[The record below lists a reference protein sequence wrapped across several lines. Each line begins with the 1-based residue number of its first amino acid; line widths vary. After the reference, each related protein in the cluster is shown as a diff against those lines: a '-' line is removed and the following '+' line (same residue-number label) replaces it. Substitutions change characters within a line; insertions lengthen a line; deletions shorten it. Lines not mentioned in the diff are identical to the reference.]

1 MLLRRAV
8 LHLAMR
14 VACRRKLP
22 KQLAVEDILAHEWTA
37 DGFKFFIKWA
47 GVKRNG
53 EAYDNTW
60 EPVSGVGDGL
70 VDDYFARIEQTE
82 KMEVTAD
89 ISPLVNQARR
99 MVKERLTTGKTKC
112 RPRVHEVPLEGITLK
127 AVAMAFLEIVRR
139 PRNVWLRCSA
149 ETRDKTAKPL
159 PIEYTKD
166 PTDGVECWQVNLTTM
181 EQVAAF
187 CALHSFLGC
196 REGVGC
202 MRFDIGRP
210 SNVEIMF
217 VGVPMVFKV
226 IGNRGEGLVTTTMTF
241 PTLWVNGTWGTLT
254 PPGQVSGML
263 REPVHFNAALAYA
276 KKFLPPAHPL
286 AQKGWKRMPGGMHT
300 LPLGEGAEPA
310 AYVDSSDEED

>member
-22 KQLAVEDILAHEWTA
+22 KQWAVEDILAHEWTA

-89 ISPLVNQARR
+89 ISPLVNQARSV
-99 MVKERLTTGKTKC
+99 VKERLTTGKTKC

-127 AVAMAFLEIVRR
+127 AVAMAFLEIVRGVR
-139 PRNVWLRCSA
+139 ATSGCAARRRRATILPSRCRSSTPRTRRMGSSAGRSTSPPWSRLLPSARC
-149 ETRDKTAKPL
+149 T
-159 PIEYTKD
+159 
-166 PTDGVECWQVNLTTM
+166 
-181 EQVAAF
+181 
-187 CALHSFLGC
+187 
-196 REGVGC
+196 
-202 MRFDIGRP
+202 P
-210 SNVEIMF
+210 S
-217 VGVPMVFKV
+217 
-226 IGNRGEGLVTTTMTF
+226 
-241 PTLWVNGTWGTLT
+241 
-254 PPGQVSGML
+254 
-263 REPVHFNAALAYA
+263 
-276 KKFLPPAHPL
+276 
-286 AQKGWKRMPGGMHT
+286 
-300 LPLGEGAEPA
+300 
-310 AYVDSSDEED
+310 